1 MVTGPQKKRKQT
13 SSWQRCSSS
22 IILKH
27 SLCKCGARD
36 GCIAHTSPVNESCC
50 SSLLSNR
57 LSNQA
62 HANRGDLGHNARV
75 TLAGDSCTA
84 TKNSDSSYSC
94 EMRRGR
100 ERKGWC
106 MRTYVYVCM
115 LVCACVCARA
125 RVHVSTRAYACVCM
139 CVHARAGIGEGEIL
153 ALIKESSW
161 HTSQTSNKAL
171 QVFTGSDRSNHL

>member
-1 MVTGPQKKRKQT
+1 M
-13 SSWQRCSSS
+13 
-22 IILKH
+22 KH

-36 GCIAHTSPVNESCC
+36 GCIAHTSPVNESRC
-50 SSLLSNR
+50 SSLSNR

-94 EMRRGR
+94 EMRRER

-125 RVHVSTRAYACVCM
+125 RVHVSTRAYACVCMHVCVCMCVYACVCM